1 MKPDKNNSIGRFR
14 IIISAMCILGIY
26 IVSSA
31 LYTMLTKQEYWTEVS
46 KKYIRENIKIPATR
60 GNIYDCKGRLMAGSV
75 PEYQIYMDYV
85 VIDKDSAARCKAQAW
100 RDSVFNATLDTI
112 ADGLARI
119 FPDKKRSH
127 RTNTQWFRNRLLE
140 GKKRKSHAWR
150 IYPRNATYIQYKECK
165 ELPLFK
171 ETSYKGGFYAT
182 SIMQRKHPYGSL
194 ASRTLGSLRTDSNLA
209 KNGLELSYDT
219 ILRGKDGISHSM
231 KVRNKRVR
239 IIDEEAT
246 DGHDLISTID
256 VDIQDMAEKTLVS
269 KLKEPDIKGE
279 LGMAI
284 VMEVATGE
292 IKAIVNMHRGKDGN
306 YYEMKNSAVSDLME
320 PGSTF
325 KTASMMLALDDG
337 KATLNTTVDCGNGI
351 YPMHGRRMK
360 DHNWH
365 RGGYGVLTFS
375 QILEYSS
382 NIGVSRIIDEAYGN
396 SPQEYVDGLRR
407 MGIGVPLELPIVGK
421 GEPLIPQPNSKKR
434 YWSKSDLPWMSIGY
448 VSQQPVI
455 STLTFYNAIANNGKM
470 VKPKFAKAVMKD
482 GQIIREFPTE
492 VLIEQICKPSTLK
505 DIQWCLNNVVSIGLG
520 KKAGNGGKLF
530 QVSGKTG
537 TAQVA
542 SGKRGYHSGIT
553 KYMVSFC
560 GFFPS
565 EAPKYSCIVCIVKS
579 GLPASGGAHC
589 GPVFSQISQFIM
601 ARSINRDA
609 TELADSL
616 SVFTPTH
623 KNSRS
628 NADNNLSIIPDV
640 CGMGAKDAVYVLKK
654 RGLNVTIHGTG
665 IVTKQSLPPGTEI
678 TEDKSIELYLKQ
690 TL

>member
-1 MKPDKNNSIGRFR
+1 MKPDKKNSIGRYR
-14 IIISAMCILGIY
+14 IIFIGMCLVGLY

-31 LYTMLTKQEYWTEVS
+31 LYTMLARKDYWTEVS
-46 KKYIRENIKIPATR
+46 KRFIRENIAIPATR

-75 PEYQIYMDYV
+75 PEYRLYMDYV
-85 VIDKDSAARCKAQAW
+85 VIDKDSTARVKAQAW
-100 RDSVFNATLDTI
+100 RDSVFTATLDTI
-112 ADGLARI
+112 SEGLANI
-119 FPDKKRSH
+119 FPDKNRSH
-127 RTNTQWFRNRLLE
+127 KENVRWFRNRLLQ

-171 ETSYKGGFYAT
+171 ETAYKGGFYT
-182 SIMQRKHPYGSL
+182 TPIMQRKHPYGSL
-194 ASRTLGSLRTDSNLA
+194 ASRTLGSLRTDSNAA
-209 KNGLELSYDT
+209 KNGLELSYDS

-239 IIDEEAT
+239 IIDVEAQN
-246 DGHDLISTID
+246 GHDLITTID
-256 VDIQDMAEKTLVS
+256 VDIQDMAEKALVS
-269 KLKEPDIKGE
+269 KLKEPSVDGI

-292 IKAIVNMHRGKDGN
+292 VKAIVNMHKGRDGN
-306 YYEMKNSAVSDLME
+306 YYEMKNSAISDLME

-325 KTASMMLALDDG
+325 KTASMMLALEEG
-337 KATLNTTVDCGNGI
+337 KATLNTTVDCNKGM
-351 YPMHGRRMK
+351 YPMHGRKMK

-375 QILEYSS
+375 QILEQSS
-382 NIGVSRIIDEAYGN
+382 NIGVSRIIDEAYRD
-396 SPQEYVDGLRR
+396 SPQKFVDGLRK
-407 MGIGVPLELPIVGK
+407 MGIGIPLNLPFVGK

-470 VKPKFAKAVMKD
+470 VKPKFVKAEMEN
-482 GQIIREFPTE
+482 GQVVREFPTE

-505 DIQWCLNNVVSIGLG
+505 DIQFCLNNVVKIGLG

-542 SGKRGYHSGIT
+542 SGKKGYHSGT
-553 KYMVSFC
+553 RRYMVSFC
-560 GFFPS
+560 GYFPS
-565 EAPKYSCIVCIVKS
+565 EAPKYSCIVCIVKD
-579 GLPASGGAHC
+579 GLPASGGGQC

-601 ARSINRDA
+601 AQRFNREA
-609 TELADSL
+609 SELADSL
-616 SVFTPTH
+616 SVFTPTQ
-623 KNSRS
+623 KSTRAQAN
-628 NADNNLSIIPDV
+628 DNLALVPDV
-640 CGMGAKDAVYVLKK
+640 TGMGAKDAVYVLKK
-654 RGLNVTIHGTG
+654 RGLKVTIQGMG
-665 IVTKQSLPPGTEI
+665 AVESQSLSPGTEI
-678 TEDKSIELYLKQ
+678 KKGQSIKLVLK
-690 TL
+690 